1 MAATTDQAGRTYLTE
16 QEPEEQNA
24 ADDDAALVPAPLDPN
39 GFNLDVRLP
48 YGLLVEH
55 VESAM
60 QDFLNFLGYI
70 NEELHTRGIDRQELL
85 MEPAEFSGLVGG
97 FMVSG
102 VPKHCP
108 TLAKNNY
115 HNGHPDMLPKG
126 RYPDDSIAHANEG
139 IEVKASRR
147 PSSWQGHN
155 PEASWLMVFQSDS
168 NKVADLAGGV
178 EPRPFRF
185 RSCNVCPAGGSRLDV
200 RWSLRDQQAHHNG
213 HHQQIRDAEARAN
226 WIYRVS

>member
-1 MAATTDQAGRTYLTE
+1 M
-16 QEPEEQNA
+16 
-24 ADDDAALVPAPLDPN
+24 ADDGDALVPVPLDPD
-39 GFNLDVRLP
+39 GFNSDVKLP
-48 YGLLVEH
+48 YGLLSEH
-55 VESAM
+55 VGRAM

-70 NEELHTRGIDRQELL
+70 NEELHSRDIARQELL
-85 MEPAEFSGLVGG
+85 MEPAGFSGLVGG

-102 VPKHCP
+102 LPKHCP

-126 RYPDDSIAHANEG
+126 RYPGDSIAHANEG

-155 PEASWLMVFQSDS
+155 PEASWLMVFQYDS
-168 NKVADLAGGV
+168 NKAADLIGEV

-185 RSCNVCPAGGSRLDV
+185 VQVTCARLEEADWTFAGRSETSKRTITATINKSGMQK
-200 RWSLRDQQAHHNG
+200 LRT
-213 HHQQIRDAEARAN
+213 N
-226 WIYRVS
+226 WISRVP